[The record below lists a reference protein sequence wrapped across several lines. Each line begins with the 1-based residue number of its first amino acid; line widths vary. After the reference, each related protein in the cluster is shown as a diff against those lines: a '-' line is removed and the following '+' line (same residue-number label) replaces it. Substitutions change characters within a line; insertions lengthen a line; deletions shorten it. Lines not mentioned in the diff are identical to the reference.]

1 MIHATKD
8 FVQKHYTTAKGFSAE
23 ADVIYGDT
31 DSVMINFGIDD
42 IAKSMELGKAAAEL
56 VTKELFIAPIKLE
69 FEKVYK
75 PYLLMNKKR
84 YAGMLWTK
92 PDKWDKMDMKGI
104 ETKRRDNCL
113 WVANT
118 LQKSLDFLLMEGSEE
133 KAKTF
138 INSEI
143 ARLMANKVDL

>member
-1 MIHATKD
+1 MK
-8 FVQKHYTTAKGFSAE
+8 YGNE
-23 ADVIYGDT
+23 AAD
-31 DSVMINFGIDD
+31 
-42 IAKSMELGKAAAEL
+42 L
-56 VTKELFIAPIKLE
+56 VTEKLFIKPIMLE

-92 PDKWDKMDMKGI
+92 PDKWDYMDCKGI

-118 LQKSLDFLLMEGSEE
+118 LQKSLDCLLMEGSEE
-133 KAKTF
+133 KAKAF
-138 INSEI
+138 INGEI
-143 ARLMANKVDL
+143 AR